1 MTEILRETRW
11 KDKNELV
18 CIVKVVS
25 NRNVFF
31 MFEESEIECVLS
43 HKDFLQK
50 FVPYIAKVKKYYKRT
65 LTDMYGG
72 KVMVDKSAIYVSK
85 IVKQLDDLIKESG
98 LTYKEVADT
107 LEWSEDKVRMILS
120 GDSGLNIHELTHI
133 SGALGYAF
141 DIVFKKH
148 ETEEM

>member
-43 HKDFLQK
+43 HKAFLEK
-50 FVPYIAKVKKYYKRT
+50 FTPYIIKVKKYHKKT

-72 KVMVDKSAIYVSK
+72 NIMADKSAIYVSK
-85 IVKQLDDLIKESG
+85 IVKQLDDLVKESG
-98 LTYKEVADT
+98 LTCKEVADT

-120 GDSGLNIHELTHI
+120 GDNGLNIHELTHI
-133 SGALGYAF
+133 SGALGYTF

-148 ETEEM
+148 ETE